1 MDEKPSFR
9 PFWFPTILLMVI
21 GWGGLA
27 LLLNFTLPTIWPRW
41 SFFALLVIAFTGT
54 ALPVSFL
61 LNQRLLS
68 NGAGVVTRQA
78 VWVGIYVAILAW
90 LQIAR
95 ILNFSVG
102 LWFVLGFLGLEYL
115 TQLRERP
122 SRRKASDES
131 TE

>member
-9 PFWFPTILLMVI
+9 PYWIATILLMVI
-21 GWGGLA
+21 GWGGLF
-27 LLLNFTLPTIWPRW
+27 LLLKFTLPTIWPRW
-41 SFFALLVIAFTGT
+41 SFFALIVIAFTGT
-54 ALPVSFL
+54 ALPVSYL

-68 NGAGVVTRQA
+68 NGAGVVARQA
-78 VWVGIYVAILAW
+78 VWVGIYFAILAW

-131 TE
+131 LE